1 MEQRTKNRRRNI
13 LGNSH
18 GLTLVETLTAMLL
31 ISLLSVIILVG
42 THAAM
47 RVNFQETFLAESQ
60 TVADTIEQA
69 LSDVLRY
76 AVQVETDPSG
86 AVTAYSNKAYGVY
99 DGVLRVGMA
108 AEDEGLLYLYYAG
121 EGAAENILLLSDLSY
136 SGLKLVPPD
145 YVPGDGSDR
154 SEFDLRY
161 SQGVFIGSYRLY
173 QPRQGLLSEKFEF
186 SFRAVNH

>member
-1 MEQRTKNRRRNI
+1 MGKTRNKARRNI
-13 LGNSH
+13 LGDSR

-42 THAAM
+42 TQAAM
-47 RVNFQETFLAESQ
+47 RVNFQETFVAESQ

-76 AVQVETDPSG
+76 AIQVETDHSG
-86 AVTAYSNKAYGVY
+86 TVTAYTNKAYGVY
-99 DGVLRVGMA
+99 DGVLQVGTA
-108 AEDEGLLYLYYAG
+108 YEDEGMLYLYYIG

-136 SGLKLVPPD
+136 SGMMLVSPD
-145 YVPGDGSDR
+145 YVPGDGIDSN
-154 SEFDLRY
+154 FDLHY
-161 SQGVFIGSYRLY
+161 SQGVFAGSYRLY
-173 QPRQGLLSEKFEF
+173 LPRQGLLSEKFEF